1 MKKSGPLTLVEK
13 DQIALL
19 TADGLTP
26 NAIGK
31 RLQRDAKTVRAAL
44 LKPETVVLVKEKKA
58 ELADAYEQLAQ
69 RFLSSITDED
79 ITRINAYQRM
89 VSSGIAT
96 DKMRLLRD
104 QSTSNVSLLSRLIDE
119 APDLPE

>member
-1 MKKSGPLTLVEK
+1 MKLTTEEQH
-13 DQIALL
+13 QIAIMAAEGF
-19 TADGLTP
+19 TAHT
-26 NAIGK
+26 IGK

-44 LKPETVVLVKEKKA
+44 RKPETAVLVEDKKA
-58 ELADAYEQLAQ
+58 ELADAYEQLAR

-79 ITRINAYQRM
+79 VTKINAYQRM
-89 VSSGIAT
+89 VAAGIAT